1 MIALLW
7 PVLASFASFLTGS
20 WLVSSRFPV
29 CQGEEMTVE
38 WPMLMLYDEVN
49 QSDFVGAFDERAALE
64 AWPLRT
70 HFSRPFPWFS
80 VGFGWFWV
88 QKRSKTMRKCIE
100 TQTRSSCSSCSRRT
114 GKSIGTSRGST
125 SGALWWRISSRRPSE
140 THEKRRRNR
149 PFECFSDLFWTQKSF
164 FLKGFGVDVAFTG
177 SIPRAATR
185 RPCCR

>member
-70 HFSRPFPWFS
+70 HFSRPLPWFS

-88 QKRSKTMRKCIE
+88 QKRSKTMGKRIE
-100 TQTRSSCSSCSRRT
+100 TPLLDEEQLQLMFPEDRQVDWDEQ
-114 GKSIGTSRGST
+114 GKYVWSALVAYLEPETERNARETSTNSAFRM
-125 SGALWWRISSRRPSE
+125 
-140 THEKRRRNR
+140 
-149 PFECFSDLFWTQKSF
+149 LF
-164 FLKGFGVDVAFTG
+164 
-177 SIPRAATR
+177 
-185 RPCCR
+185 